1 MKGTTMKYLLIFLP
15 LFAITLEVC
24 AEESL
29 EMEGTRIRGN
39 QELPKVLYI
48 VPWKQGEIPDLS
60 QPPLESLIDEAL
72 APVDREV
79 FQRKVRYYD
88 SLSTQEVG
96 SNEN

>member
-1 MKGTTMKYLLIFLP
+1 MKHLITLLIFISIN
-15 LFAITLEVC
+15 ASVM

-48 VPWKQGEIPDLS
+48 VPWKSSEIPDLS

-72 APVDREV
+72 APVDRDV
-79 FQRKVRYYD
+79 FQRKIRYYD
-88 SLSTQEVG
+88 ALSTQEVG
-96 SNEN
+96 NNEN

>member
-1 MKGTTMKYLLIFLP
+1 MKHLLTLLTF
-15 LFAITLEVC
+15 FAISSPAI

-48 VPWKQGEIPDLS
+48 VPWKRSEIPDLS

-72 APVDREV
+72 APVDRDV
-79 FQRKVRYYD
+79 FQRKIRYYD
-88 SLSTQEVG
+88 ALSTQEVG